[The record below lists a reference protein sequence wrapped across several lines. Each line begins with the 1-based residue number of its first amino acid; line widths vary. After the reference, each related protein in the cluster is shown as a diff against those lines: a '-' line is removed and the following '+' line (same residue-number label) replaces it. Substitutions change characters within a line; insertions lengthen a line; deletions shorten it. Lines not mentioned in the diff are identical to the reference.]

1 MTRDPFDGHPWVSRA
16 SAGVV
21 SASTMVEPLHMSEQ
35 WPVDTTHA
43 AAPIP
48 TERRSGGWSLL
59 FPTTHLHKPSQG
71 RTISYGTGQL
81 LMRFVTTKPLI
92 RQHLMPEV
100 VSLYAALRLSHTP

>member
-1 MTRDPFDGHPWVSRA
+1 MTGDPFDGHPWVSRA

-71 RTISYGTGQL
+71 RTISYWTGQFL
-81 LMRFVTTKPLI
+81 LRFVTTKPLV
-92 RQHLMPEV
+92 RRNLMAEV
-100 VSLYAALRLSHTP
+100 VFLHAVLRLPYGL